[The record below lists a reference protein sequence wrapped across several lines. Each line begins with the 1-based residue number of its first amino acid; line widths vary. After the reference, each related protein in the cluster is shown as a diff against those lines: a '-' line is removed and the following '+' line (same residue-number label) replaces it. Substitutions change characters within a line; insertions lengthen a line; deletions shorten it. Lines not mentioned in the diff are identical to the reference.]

1 MASEIEQLYETD
13 FYAWTRVQAKELRRL
28 ARARW
33 NGPLDLKHLA
43 IEVADM
49 GSEVLHG
56 MESQLERIIEHL
68 LKLQHSPAQEPRAG
82 WKASV
87 RQARRE
93 IGRRMTPTLARKLR
107 RSLPRHW
114 AAGRDEARQAL
125 LDHGEAEAADR
136 VPETCPYEFDQLL
149 ALDWY
154 PQPPAA

>member
-1 MASEIEQLYETD
+1 MPSEIEQLYETD

-68 LKLQHSPAQEPRAG
+68 LKLQYSPAREPRAD
-82 WKASV
+82 WEDTV
-87 RQARRE
+87 DQARTE
-93 IGRRMTPTLARKLR
+93 ILRRLSPSTERKLR
-107 RSLPRHW
+107 RDLDRRW
-114 AAGRDEARQAL
+114 QAGRRRAARAL
-125 LDHGEAEAADR
+125 ARHGEQDAAAAM
-136 VPETCPYEFDQLL
+136 PQACPYRFEQLL
-149 ALDWY
+149 ELDWY
-154 PQPPAA
+154 PPPAA

>member
-28 ARARW
+28 ARGRW

-68 LKLQHSPAQEPRAG
+68 LKLQHSPAREPRAD
-82 WKASV
+82 WEDTV
-87 RQARRE
+87 DQARTE
-93 IGRRMTPTLARKLR
+93 ILRRLSASTERKLR
-107 RSLPRHW
+107 RDLDRRW
-114 AAGRDEARQAL
+114 QAGRRSAARAL
-125 LDHGEAEAADR
+125 ARHGEQDAAAAMPEA
-136 VPETCPYEFDQLL
+136 CPYRFEQLL
-149 ALDWY
+149 ELDWY
-154 PQPPAA
+154 PPPPAA